1 MSDSRGLPQL
11 ERIESSDRCKVKRQ
25 RAGPSPG
32 PASHLPS
39 RAVSVRGKW
48 GWAGLGGPRG
58 FLVTA
63 VLTGTEL
70 LPGLSQ
76 VRPAGQGPPF
86 PAWALP
92 VSMNSLQGMARTKQG
107 APGTKLE
114 EMQREMRHSQRIF
127 VRVRIKMRKISQT
140 LLPPLNFFHS
150 LAKACISLNSV
161 I

>member
-1 MSDSRGLPQL
+1 MTAEGS
-11 ERIESSDRCKVKRQ
+11 
-25 RAGPSPG
+25 PSLS
-32 PASHLPS
+32 AS
-39 RAVSVRGKW
+39 RAVTGAKSRGRGQVPALALQVTSPLGPSVSVVNG
-48 GWAGLGGPRG
+48 AGQAWGGPRG

-114 EMQREMRHSQRIF
+114 EMQREMKHSQRIF
-127 VRVRIKMRKISQT
+127 VRVRIKMGKISQT
-140 LLPPLNFFHS
+140 LLLPLNFFHS